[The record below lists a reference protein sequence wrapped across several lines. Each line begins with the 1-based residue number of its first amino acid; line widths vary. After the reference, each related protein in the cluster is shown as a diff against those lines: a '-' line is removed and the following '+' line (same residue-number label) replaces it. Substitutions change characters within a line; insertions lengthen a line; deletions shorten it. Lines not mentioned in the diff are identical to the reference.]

1 MTEMTWEKLTKV
13 YDRIEAE
20 MMKAALEALEIPAE
34 LMQESVGGTIPV
46 SFGKFAEVQIFV
58 PKDKLEDAQAWLE
71 GYEKQPKEK
80 GDSDEF

>member
-1 MTEMTWEKLTKV
+1 MNEMTWEELTKV

-20 MMKAALEALEIPAE
+20 MMKSALEALEIPVE
-34 LMQESVGGTIPV
+34 LIQESVGGTMPV

-58 PKDKLEDAQAWLE
+58 PKEKVEEALAWLE
-71 GYEKQPKEK
+71 SYENQPKEK

>member
-1 MTEMTWEKLTKV
+1 MTEMTWKKLTKV

-20 MMKAALEALEIPAE
+20 MMKAAFEALEIPAE
-34 LMQESVGGTIPV
+34 LIQESVGGTMPV

-58 PKDKLEDAQAWLE
+58 PKEKLTEAQAWLE
-71 GYEKQPKEK
+71 SYENQPKGK